1 MNTAAGVTINVP
13 MTAEEHYALTAVLR
27 SAVTIGGMQHLRLQC
42 LLERLA
48 QPYKD
53 ELMERG
59 LDALASLNR
68 LPALMAMECCPVHI
82 SVPLEHQHE
91 GMYSAAKPLDWY
103 EWPRRSA

>member
-1 MNTAAGVTINVP
+1 MNTAEGVTINVP
-13 MTAEEHYALTAVLR
+13 MTAEEHYALTALLR
-27 SAVTIGGMQHLRLQC
+27 SAVTISGMHQLRLQC
-42 LLERLA
+42 LLGRLN
-48 QPYKD
+48 QPYID

-68 LPALMAMECCPVHI
+68 LPALLAIDGCPVHI

-91 GMYSAAKPLDWY
+91 GMYSEIKPLDWY

>member
-1 MNTAAGVTINVP
+1 MSTAEGVTVV
-13 MTAEEHYALTAVLR
+13 MTAEEHYALTALLR
-27 SAVTIGGMQHLRLQC
+27 SAVTMGGMRQLRLQC

-68 LPALMAMECCPVHI
+68 LPALMAMESYPVHI

-91 GMYSAAKPLDWY
+91 SVYSEVKPLDWY